1 MKSTLVMGGRFD
13 DGLEYVAQYAHSAT
27 LSRAAMATIQGNV
40 LISCVAIM
48 VSSWRFVLAHLG
60 PVWSRRSAVR

>member
-1 MKSTLVMGGRFD
+1 
-13 DGLEYVAQYAHSAT
+13 
-27 LSRAAMATIQGNV
+27 MATIQGNV